1 MVCNGGTGVPL
12 VEVPL
17 KRARV
22 IASSRTRVGAWWQAM
37 PIGDGAEYGVD
48 ELSAVAPG
56 QRARR
61 EVDRNARAH
70 HEPLGPVETVRTV
83 GA

>member
-1 MVCNGGTGVPL
+1 
-12 VEVPL
+12 
-17 KRARV
+17 
-22 IASSRTRVGAWWQAM
+22 M

-48 ELSAVAPG
+48 ELASVALSG

-83 GA
+83 GV